1 MVHHP
6 MFEQLES
13 ELKIQQITNGDL
25 VEEAHECVK
34 ENIRLKDEVSTLL
47 SKTALVS
54 SGADLD
60 KFKSEL
66 VAERK
71 SHLVALNERDIKTLV
86 SSEGSG
92 REKISIKWERWG
104 NIFLESTF
112 TDHATMIRKWL

>member
-1 MVHHP
+1 MVLHP

-13 ELKIQQITNGDL
+13 ELKIQQATYGDL
-25 VEEAHECVK
+25 VEEAHEYVK
-34 ENIRLKDEVSTLL
+34 ENIRLKDEMGTLP

-71 SHLVALNERDIKTLV
+71 SHLVALNEKDIKIWYLQKDQDEKRLALNGKDGEI
-86 SSEGSG
+86 SSLKA
-92 REKISIKWERWG
+92 RLQAI
-104 NIFLESTF
+104 
-112 TDHATMIRKWL
+112 